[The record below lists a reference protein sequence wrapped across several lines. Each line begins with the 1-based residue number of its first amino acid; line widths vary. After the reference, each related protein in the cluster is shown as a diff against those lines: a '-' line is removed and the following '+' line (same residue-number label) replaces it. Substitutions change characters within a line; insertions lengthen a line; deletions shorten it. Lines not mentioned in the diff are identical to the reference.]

1 MDESL
6 KDQIIYKN
14 LGLESPRRSVFE
26 EFVGSIFMGRLWFEF
41 GALEGA
47 QISEILERMMV

>member
-14 LGLESPRRSVFE
+14 EGLESLRRSVFE

-41 GALEGA
+41 GALEA